1 MRMRLGLLSAEH
13 SERISRRFMAI
24 DGKEEIGIFYAVVIW
39 AGNRRMFLP
48 IFGGALIS
56 SVSGPSGA
64 VSDPRPLWRRTRA
77 EVQSR

>member
-1 MRMRLGLLSAEH
+1 MRLGLLSAEH

-24 DGKEEIGIFYAVVIW
+24 DGKEVVGILAVVIG
-39 AGNRRMFLP
+39 AGNQRMFLP

-77 EVQSR
+77 QVQSR